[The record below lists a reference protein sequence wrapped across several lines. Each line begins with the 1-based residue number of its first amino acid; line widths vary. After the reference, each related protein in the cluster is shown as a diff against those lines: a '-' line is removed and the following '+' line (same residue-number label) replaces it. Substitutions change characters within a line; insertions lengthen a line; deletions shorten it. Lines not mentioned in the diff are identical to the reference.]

1 MADIEKQIE
10 DLSKYL
16 DRESVC
22 VTEVDKSL
30 NQFNRDL
37 EDVVKVLETRLD
49 DIDRRRAEHQQ
60 KIEIF
65 TEQLEALDSDWK
77 MVETSKNEAKAQ
89 EEEIKGQLRQ
99 AEEKLKK
106 VEAEFITL
114 KEENDSALKM
124 AENIPK
130 LSECKR
136 LMYKISRMTF
146 DKYKERNIRG
156 FVVNTRED
164 DVNSFNFNTE
174 NYSAQFISNY
184 VWDLIANGVD
194 EAWKK

>member
-65 TEQLEALDSDWK
+65 TEQLEALDSEWK

-106 VEAEFITL
+106 VEAEFISL

-124 AENIPK
+124 AENIAVS
-130 LSECKR
+130 LFAS
-136 LMYKISRMTF
+136 
-146 DKYKERNIRG
+146 
-156 FVVNTRED
+156 
-164 DVNSFNFNTE
+164 
-174 NYSAQFISNY
+174 
-184 VWDLIANGVD
+184 
-194 EAWKK
+194 

>member
-37 EDVVKVLETRLD
+37 EDVVKVLETKLD

-60 KIEIF
+60 KIEIL
-65 TEQLEALDSDWK
+65 TVQLEALDSEWK